1 MRATRALLAGCALL
15 AAGVAGAIAAQEVPG
30 AKRSPTTVVLENAAE
45 LLQRETPIANLSIY
59 LVGFHPLKD
68 DAQHQM
74 EAHHYCNQLNEEV
87 AQCVLFEGG
96 EANSRLNG
104 IEYIISERLFEQLPE
119 PEKAYWHPH
128 NYEILS
134 GQLVAPGI
142 PEIAEHEAMARKLN
156 SYGKTWH
163 VWDTGTPSK
172 PGDALPLGPPRL
184 AWSFNHDGEAKAGLI
199 ESRDEKLGV
208 RSADRQ
214 RDRQDLAARARPQC
228 GVDALSGSFASG
240 APIDGVSNRSD
251 GCPEQPSESASAPH

>member
-1 MRATRALLAGCALL
+1 MQATRVLLAGCALV

-59 LVGFHPLKD
+59 LVGFHPMKD

-96 EANSRLNG
+96 EANSRL
-104 IEYIISERLFEQLPE
+104 
-119 PEKAYWHPH
+119 K
-128 NYEILS
+128 
-134 GQLVAPGI
+134 
-142 PEIAEHEAMARKLN
+142 
-156 SYGKTWH
+156 
-163 VWDTGTPSK
+163 
-172 PGDALPLGPPRL
+172 
-184 AWSFNHDGEAKAGLI
+184 
-199 ESRDEKLGV
+199 
-208 RSADRQ
+208 

-228 GVDALSGSFASG
+228 GVDALSGTFASG
-240 APIDGVSNRSD
+240 APIAGVSNRSD